1 MTKFVIL
8 FYLLSGRVQEVDNL
22 YVVHTE
28 TATYD
33 YACEGEVLRWI
44 ETGEFVYD
52 DFLCECGELE

>member
-1 MTKFVIL
+1 MTKFIML
-8 FYLLSGRVQEVDNL
+8 FYLLSGRVQEADNL

-33 YACEGEVLRWI
+33 FACEGEVLRWI
-44 ETGEFVYD
+44 ETGTFTYD